1 MSNCKFCGKPVKCEK
16 VWHAACAET
25 ALNKAMSDFCDHYC
39 RYPHDVHDEYV
50 LEYICDTCPVNGL
63 IKLFL

>member
-39 RYPHDVHDEYV
+39 RYPNEIHDEDV
-50 LEYICDTCPVNGL
+50 MESICDVCPVNEL